1 MKILTKLVSVLIWLS
16 PAFDK
21 LRGPVMFEFLWRRLN
36 KTQTLS
42 QEQID
47 SACSVLGPPPIAYPK
62 VRISQA
68 GRLNIIFR
76 RNRQRA
82 FTTFHTL
89 NLPEETSLATVV
101 HELTHVC
108 QFEQVGTKYMWQ
120 ALKAQLELGTEAYHY
135 GGPDGLVTDQGA
147 NKRFSDY
154 NREQQAQIAQDYF
167 EYVIQD
173 KEQLTPNQRT
183 AYDFFINQL
192 RAREL

>member
-1 MKILTKLVSVLIWLS
+1 MQILPKLVSALIWFS

-21 LRGPVMFEFLWRRLN
+21 LRGPVIFEFLWQRLN
-36 KTQTLS
+36 KAHSLS

-47 SACSVLGPPPIAYPK
+47 SASSVLGSAPIGYQK
-62 VRISQA
+62 VRVSQG
-68 GRLNIIFR
+68 GRLKLIFR
-76 RNRQRA
+76 RNSQRA

-89 NLPEETSLATVV
+89 NLPEETPLAIVV

-120 ALKAQLELGTEAYHY
+120 ALKAQLEQGATAYHY
-135 GGPDGLVTDQGA
+135 GGPDGLVADQGT
-147 NKRFSDY
+147 NKRFRDY

-167 EYVIQD
+167 EFVVQG
-173 KEQLTPNQRT
+173 KEQLTPAQAT

>member
-1 MKILTKLVSVLIWLS
+1 
-16 PAFDK
+16 
-21 LRGPVMFEFLWRRLN
+21 MFEFLWRKLN
-36 KTQTLS
+36 KTQPLS

-47 SACSVLGPPPIAYPK
+47 SASSVLGPPPIAYPR
-62 VRISQA
+62 VQISQG
-68 GRLNIIFR
+68 GRLNIIFQ

-89 NLPEETSLATVV
+89 NLPDETSLAIVV

-120 ALKAQLELGTEAYHY
+120 ALKAQLEQGAEAYQY
-135 GGPDGLVTDQGA
+135 GGPDGLVTDQGV

-167 EYVIQD
+167 EFVIQD
-173 KEQLTPNQRT
+173 KEQLTPTQRT